1 MESSQKHWVQEL
13 FPPAFQYSEDDFSL
27 ICNPKYT
34 SRISSKSPGITANE
48 IKDVYQKVAEINL
61 AKKIAEEKK
70 AADIKQR
77 ENDMEYLFGG
87 RNLEPKTKTSGKRVV
102 WTSDELSILRS
113 KQEGIK
119 KENTEMKVR
128 LQKQETYIKQLE
140 EKATVLTT
148 ISNEALENI
157 SSLKKVN
164 EQQHIYIVSLKTELK
179 SANSTIESL
188 YKINSELS
196 EEWEKLLKK
205 TSELKVL
212 LNKKQNEYEKNV
224 KQLENTKLDLSK
236 KLELNIEKLKASYKS
251 KLELLSDQL
260 NNYQSKYLSEYQ
272 QHSVSKKELQN
283 LVQHFLKLSSSSDQV
298 PPDQLQR
305 FDYAL

>member
-34 SRISSKSPGITANE
+34 SRISSKSPGITPNE
-48 IKDVYQKVAEINL
+48 IKDIYQKVAEINL

-87 RNLEPKTKTSGKRVV
+87 KNLEPKAKISGKRVV

-113 KQEGIK
+113 EQESVK

-140 EKATVLTT
+140 GKATVLTT

-157 SSLKKVN
+157 SNLKKVN
-164 EQQHIYIVSLKTELK
+164 EQQHIYITSLKTELK
-179 SANSTIESL
+179 SANSTIECL

-205 TSELKVL
+205 SSELKVL
-212 LNKKQNEYEKNV
+212 LNKKQNEYEKIV

-236 KLELNIEKLKASYKS
+236 KLELNIEKLKATYKS

-260 NNYQSKYLSEYQ
+260 NNYQSKYLSEHQ

-283 LVQHFLKLSSSSDQV
+283 LVQHFLKLSSNSDQV
-298 PPDQLQR
+298 PPDQVQR
-305 FDYAL
+305 FHYAL